1 MLYIIPLFLFHPA
14 VQEAKTL
21 CLASKRLRREL
32 VHSPDSSAASTHLKG
47 RFDKFLPQA
56 PGTLLEGSVAEEHSH
71 GRGRESRGGGGDRFS
86 AQPLAVRP
94 TIPGTDG
101 ERGRRAVPKQASS
114 SVVFDRQEALLKK
127 GVPSGSSFMVFV
139 LLIE

>member
-56 PGTLLEGSVAEEHSH
+56 PGTLLEAAALPWAGA
-71 GRGRESRGGGGDRFS
+71 REPRRRR
-86 AQPLAVRP
+86 RP
-94 TIPGTDG
+94 VLRAATRRSPNHPRDG